1 MKTVCAC
8 DLKAHPMN
16 PRIHG
21 EEQSAVMGSLL
32 SEIGYASAIVAYE
45 SKKHGGLTIIDGHLR
60 KEILG
65 DAKIDVLV
73 VDLSDKEADLLLAS
87 HDKVGD
93 LASRDNDIMS
103 ELIKS
108 LDISKDLSIL
118 FSDMSPESIIEDMEN
133 VADDEKPVYPLA
145 PNIDEGY
152 DYAVILCRRQT
163 EFSQLATLLDLP
175 QREYKSGRVGMCRV
189 LDFSEFLERWKL
201 KK

>member
-1 MKTVCAC
+1 
-8 DLKAHPMN
+8 
-16 PRIHG
+16 
-21 EEQSAVMGSLL
+21 MGSLL

-60 KEILG
+60 REILG

-87 HDKVGD
+87 HDKVGE
-93 LASRDNDIMS
+93 LASRNDEILN
-103 ELIKS
+103 ELLNS
-108 LDISKDLSIL
+108 LEIPKDLSIL
-118 FSDMSPESIIEDMEN
+118 FSDMSPESIIEEMEN
-133 VADDEKPVYPLA
+133 GSDEEKPVYPLA

-189 LDFSEFLERWKL
+189 LDYSEFVERWKL
-201 KK
+201 RK